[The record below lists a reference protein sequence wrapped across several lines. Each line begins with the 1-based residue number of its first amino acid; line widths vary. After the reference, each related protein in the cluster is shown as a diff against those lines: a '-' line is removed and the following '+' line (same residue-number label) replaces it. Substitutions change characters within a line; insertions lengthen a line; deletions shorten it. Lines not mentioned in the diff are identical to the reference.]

1 MSSPPS
7 ASTRSARD
15 DASAPLRRDV
25 RLLGTI
31 LGNVLVEQEGEWL
44 LQLVERTRRAARA
57 ARDEQTVELE
67 AFPSAH
73 EQALVLRAFGLY
85 FQLANLAE
93 QHHRLRRRREDA
105 HDGRVSRESLEGAFR
120 QLGEVDARAHG
131 TSIRLV
137 LTAHPTEAT
146 RRTILLAHIRIS
158 TQLRL

>member
-7 ASTRSARD
+7 ASSRRS

-44 LQLVERTRRAARA
+44 LQLVERTRHAARA
-57 ARDEQTVELE
+57 ARDEQTVEVE

-73 EQALVLRAFGLY
+73 EQVPVLRAFGRY

-93 QHHRLRRRREDA
+93 HHHRLRRRGQA
-105 HDGRVSRESLEGAFR
+105 
-120 QLGEVDARAHG
+120 
-131 TSIRLV
+131 
-137 LTAHPTEAT
+137 
-146 RRTILLAHIRIS
+146 
-158 TQLRL
+158 